1 MVTLANVLEA
11 VASAVRRDV
20 DCRMRKVPLDI
31 VKEHAQQAAP
41 AHNPLP
47 ILAGGEVCV
56 IAEVSPADVASD
68 ARTRTEELAALA
80 SEFEAGGAHC
90 VSVWTDQQ
98 VHGAGMHDLTAVRSA
113 VDIPVLA
120 RDFILCSYQLWEA
133 RAAGADMVLIMASLL
148 EPQALVSLV
157 ERSMSIGMVPVVQVL
172 NERDVASAATSG
184 ATLVAI
190 HADRSCGRL
199 EQGAALSEGQ
209 HQARRR
215 FAELAPLVPSTV
227 LRIADVGVRDPH
239 ELIEFGQA
247 GADAVVVGATLTSTK
262 RPKAAVHDLVTAGSH
277 PAVRHARQ

>member
-1 MVTLANVLEA
+1 
-11 VASAVRRDV
+11 
-20 DCRMRKVPLDI
+20 MRKVPLDS
-31 VKEHAQQAAP
+31 VKERAQQAAP
-41 AHNPLP
+41 SHNPLP

-56 IAEVSPADVASD
+56 IAEVAPTNRASQG
-68 ARTRTEELAALA
+68 TRRLEELAGLA
-80 SEFEAGGAHC
+80 GEFEAGGAHC

-98 VHGAGMHDLTAVRSA
+98 VHGASMNDLTAVRSA

-120 RDFILCSYQLWEA
+120 RDFIVCSYQLWEA

-157 ERSMSIGMVPVVQVL
+157 ERSMSLGMVPVVQVV
-172 NERDVASAATSG
+172 NECDVVSAATSG

-190 HADRSCGRL
+190 HADRSCAGL
-199 EQGAALSEGQ
+199 EHGAALNEDP

-215 FAELAPLVPSTV
+215 FAELVPLMPSSV

-247 GADAVVVGATLTSTK
+247 GADAVVVGSTLTSTK